1 MIDTSAQSLDHQT
14 KAEGGTPGFIMQSIS
29 LRIQLLARK
38 GTDLVRH
45 FLPHGHLFLRE
56 VLQIFSAC
64 VQESSKPE
72 AGAIELANDHR
83 SPMSIDGDEV
93 CSPQKRDVLLRQ
105 TEGCNVLLQLSLQ
118 LRLDG
123 LQRKLSRVREVG
135 RAGRVNGSLGLAAH
149 ATDVDVVLN
158 SVQLLAN
165 HDKSSFTLVDTRAEA
180 LINHLTP
187 SLDSTLEVLARAF
200 GFPCAGLLS
209 AAVLTPF
216 NELCNRVLLDV
227 IVVRLLQYQHF
238 RQICDSVA
246 ILLAI
251 VSLLEVNNP
260 NSFSSGT
267 TILLDDSLLES
278 NRLGEPV
285 LNLLRRIVS
294 QSVRKAEVH
303 ILDFCE
309 GVLRTHKLHV
319 CRSRPDW
326 NLCSDLCHRSIELL
340 LITTVRGD
348 LPGIDSH
355 HDGIEIWND
364 FEEAV
369 VLVDVVEQNLHC
381 QARIFQAIGDP
392 DGVEPVAA
400 GDLVTSTGRVGV
412 NVAPDECDTILGVLR
427 IILQVIIV
435 FRLVSKAC
443 NINCLFRILRRFRF
457 SARRFCCFSFGT
469 QEFRCLLFLVIVKSV
484 QSCQDRVCICSGLHS
499 EQLGNLLLSIV
510 VHCLQGCL

>member
-14 KAEGGTPGFIMQSIS
+14 KAEGGAPGFIMQSIS

-45 FLPHGHLFLRE
+45 FLPHGHLLLRE

-72 AGAIELANDHR
+72 AGAIELADDHR
-83 SPMSIDGDEV
+83 SFMSIDRDEV

-105 TEGCNVLLQLSLQ
+105 TEGRDVLLQLSLQ
-118 LRLDG
+118 LRLDC

-149 ATDVDVVLN
+149 ATDVDVMFN
-158 SVQLLAN
+158 SVQFLAD

-180 LINHLTP
+180 LINHLTS
-187 SLDSTLEVLARAF
+187 SLDSTLEVLACAF
-200 GFPCAGLLS
+200 GFPCTGLLS
-209 AAVLTPF
+209 AAILTPF

-251 VSLLEVNNP
+251 VPLLKVNNP
-260 NSFSSGT
+260 DSFSGGT

-278 NRLGEPV
+278 NRLGESV
-285 LNLLRRIVS
+285 LNLLRRIIS

-309 GVLRTHKLHV
+309 GILRTHELHV
-319 CRSRPDW
+319 CWSWPDW
-326 NLCSDLCHRSIELL
+326 NLCCDLCHRSIELL

-355 HDGIEIWND
+355 HDGVKVWND
-364 FEEAV
+364 FKESV
-369 VLVDVVEQNLHC
+369 VLVDIVKQNLHC
-381 QARIFQAIGDP
+381 QACIFQAVGDP
-392 DGVEPVAA
+392 NRVESVAT
-400 GDLVTSTGRVGV
+400 GDF
-412 NVAPDECDTILGVLR
+412 VAPTCWMRIHIATDERDTVFRVFRIIFQVVIVLGLVCQARNIDRLFGVLR
-427 IILQVIIV
+427 L
-435 FRLVSKAC
+435 
-443 NINCLFRILRRFRF
+443 FRF
-457 SARRFCCFSFGT
+457 SARSLRGLCFGT
-469 QEFRCLLFLVIVKSV
+469 EELGCFLFLVVVKSA
-484 QSCQDRVCICSGLHS
+484 QCCQD
-499 EQLGNLLLSIV
+499 SI
-510 VHCLQGCL
+510 GIPM